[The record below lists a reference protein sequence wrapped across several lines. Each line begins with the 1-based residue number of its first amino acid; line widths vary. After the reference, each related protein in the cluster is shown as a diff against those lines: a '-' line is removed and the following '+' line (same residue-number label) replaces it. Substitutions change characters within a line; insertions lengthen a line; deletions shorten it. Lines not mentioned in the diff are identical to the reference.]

1 MFTPKHYTSA
11 VLSALL
17 ILSLSAC
24 NDESTSANTSKKLET
39 AKDKIGYSIGTQ
51 IGKQLSTTKDEMDRD
66 ALIMGINDA
75 LADKKLQLSDEE
87 IKKTMMDLSK
97 SMQEKAMKKAK
108 ASLEINQKEGEA
120 FLAANKAKEGV
131 VTLPSGLQY
140 KVIKA
145 GTGKTP
151 LATDT
156 VETNYKG
163 TLING
168 TEFDSSYK
176 RGQTATFPVGG
187 VIKGWTEALQ
197 LMKEG
202 AKWELY
208 IPSSLAYG
216 ERGAGQLI
224 GPNATLV
231 FEIELIK
238 VK

>member
-11 VLSALL
+11 VLSTLL
-17 ILSLSAC
+17 ILSFSAC
-24 NDESTSANTSKKLET
+24 NDESASKNTTKKLENFKEKT
-39 AKDKIGYSIGTQ
+39 GYSIGVQ
-51 IGKQLSTTKDEMDRD
+51 IGKQLAPSKDEMDKG
-66 ALIMGINDA
+66 ALMMGITDA
-75 LADKKLQLSDEE
+75 LADNKLQLSEDE

-97 SMQEKAMKKAK
+97 KMQEKAMKKAK

-131 VTLPSGLQY
+131 TTLASGLQY
-140 KVIKA
+140 KIIQA

-176 RGQTATFPVGG
+176 RGQTATFPVNG

-208 IPSSLAYG
+208 IPSDLAYG

-224 GPNATLV
+224 GPNATLI